1 MADDDCS
8 HEIKRRLFLGR
19 KVMTNLDGILES
31 RVITLSTKVR
41 IVKAMVFP
49 VVIDGCESWTIM
61 KAVCQ
66 RSDAFELWFGEDS

>member
-1 MADDDCS
+1 
-8 HEIKRRLFLGR
+8 
-19 KVMTNLDGILES
+19 MTLS
-31 RVITLSTKVR
+31 YFMTLSTKVR

-49 VVIDGCESWTIM
+49 VVIDGCESWTTM